1 MNLWNRLIKSID
13 TWVGNIGPDGAE
25 TVNYESLTKLEID
38 KLGKENGI
46 QLDRRKKK
54 ATMIGDLK
62 AHLGE

>member
-13 TWVGNIGPDGAE
+13 TWVGNIGPDSTE

-54 ATMIGDLK
+54 ATMIEDLK